1 MLALKTAI
9 LIIAFIATTAPIDHV
24 LEMISKLMLDGPLW
38 LGVQQ
43 HLYRG
48 WGEIFGPV
56 EIVAF
61 LSTLALLYS
70 NGEIV
75 QAGMPISLP

>member
-75 QAGMPISLP
+75 QAGMPI